1 MKYYSHLDL
10 GGFLFHEMQILQ
22 KLFPTKY
29 IPIYGILCIARLLPF
44 DSLLPNYLLL
54 KQIFYVKCVWFFK
67 NTFLIDRSVGR
78 DIIFFGGS
86 VVIIRMI
93 VSAMKEEVAPAGT

>member
-1 MKYYSHLDL
+1 MSNVF
-10 GGFLFHEMQILQ
+10 GFL
-22 KLFPTKY
+22 K
-29 IPIYGILCIARLLPF
+29 
-44 DSLLPNYLLL
+44 
-54 KQIFYVKCVWFFK
+54 
-67 NTFLIDRSVGR
+67 TFLIDRSVGR

>member
-1 MKYYSHLDL
+1 
-10 GGFLFHEMQILQ
+10 MQNLQ

-29 IPIYGILCIARLLPF
+29 IPIYGILCIVRLLPF
-44 DSLLPNYLLL
+44 DSLLPTFKTN
-54 KQIFYVKCVWFFK
+54 FYVKCVWFFK

-93 VSAMKEEVAPAGT
+93 VSAMKEEVTPAGT